1 MRAIASQRLG
11 IFALLAVLAVGGWLA
26 VASRASAGTAT
37 VSAGFGATNVGRT
50 TEIALRAMSVGEPGL
65 GAWTVDVS
73 YNPEIVNVTDCDPE
87 GGGVCNPGFGEHTVR
102 TSGTNVNGLV
112 GDSTLATLVV
122 QCKTPGS
129 SELNVTLSVF
139 ADATIGGPLPIDAA
153 ALNGKVTCLAEGVP
167 TPTPKPVEPPLGAK
181 KGDVNC
187 DDLVNAVDAAL
198 ILQLTAALIAG
209 LSCQDVGDL
218 NHDSQLN
225 SVDAAI
231 VLQQEAGLL

>member
-1 MRAIASQRLG
+1 MHAIASRRLG
-11 IFALLAVLAVGGWLA
+11 LCALLAVVAMGGWLA

-37 VSAGFGATNVGRT
+37 VSAGSGATSVGLN

-65 GAWTVDVS
+65 SAWTVDVS

-87 GGGVCNPGFGEHTVR
+87 GGGVCNPAFGAHTVR
-102 TSGTNVNGLV
+102 ANGTNLNGLV

-122 QCKTPGS
+122 RCKMQGS
-129 SELNVTLSVF
+129 SELTVTLSVF

-153 ALNGKVTCLAEGVP
+153 VVNGKVTCLAEGVP
-167 TPTPKPVEPPLGAK
+167 TPTPKPTEPPPGAK

-187 DDLVNAVDAAL
+187 DHLINAVDAAL
-198 ILQLTAALIAG
+198 VLQLTAGLIAS
-209 LSCQDVGDL
+209 LPCQELGDL
-218 NHDSQLN
+218 NHDGQVS

-231 VLQQEAGLL
+231 VLQQDAGLL